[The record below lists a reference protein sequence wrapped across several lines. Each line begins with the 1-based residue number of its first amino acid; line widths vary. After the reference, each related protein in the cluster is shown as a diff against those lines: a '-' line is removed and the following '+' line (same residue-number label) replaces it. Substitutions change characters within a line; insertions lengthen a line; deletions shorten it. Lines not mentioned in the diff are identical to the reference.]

1 MAGVEGHAGP
11 LMLHGSGVGGGGGAQ
26 YVLRAEKVEDGVRAA
41 LVQADAKRLRAADP
55 GGAPHD
61 PLGGHAPLL
70 LLLLPA
76 ANLRS
81 VRGLPPSPPSRPPRL
96 PPVNTALGFIEA
108 AIFGP
113 RVWGAPARS
122 AAREG
127 SREPSAEA
135 PGARTAPGMNAT
147 ALMFYFNA
155 RLRPSPR
162 VFE

>member
-1 MAGVEGHAGP
+1 MSSERRKSRTV
-11 LMLHGSGVGGGGGAQ
+11 
-26 YVLRAEKVEDGVRAA
+26 YVLRWSRPMRSASARLTPAA
-41 LVQADAKRLRAADP
+41 R
-55 GGAPHD
+55 PHD

-81 VRGLPPSPPSRPPRL
+81 VRGLAALAPPGPAVAPGEHGSWVYRGGHFP
-96 PPVNTALGFIEA
+96 
-108 AIFGP
+108 GP

-155 RLRPSPR
+155 RSPFAARLRVTSLNQVKR
-162 VFE
+162 AKLG